1 MPVDYSKMKVTELK
15 TALKAK
21 VMNDLP
27 IMFSML
33 QKFLLLVRRETVL

>member
-1 MPVDYSKMKVTELK
+1 MKVTELK
-15 TALKAK
+15 KALKAK

-33 QKFLLLVRRETVL
+33 QKFLLLVTITLFSQTILTW